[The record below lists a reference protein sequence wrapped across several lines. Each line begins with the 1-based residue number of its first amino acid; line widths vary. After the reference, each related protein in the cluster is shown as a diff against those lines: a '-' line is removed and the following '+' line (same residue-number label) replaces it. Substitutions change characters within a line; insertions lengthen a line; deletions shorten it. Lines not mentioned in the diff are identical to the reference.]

1 MQKFEDLIFYPA
13 NIDGHINIYHFLNF
27 AIFNKGRHG
36 VHGWSN

>member
-27 AIFNKGRHG
+27 VSFQQI
-36 VHGWSN
+36 